1 MVHQTF
7 LLSDDRRSICCVD
20 RRETLR
26 RSRDV
31 VNVVSVVVDVVE
43 DVDVTLSSG
52 SLNYFTFFIRPPS
65 FDSKSNLFCG
75 GIWDHRQTDRYFF
88 FLSLI
93 SFGRLPLKKKA
104 KIEIS
109 KNIYFHFLRN
119 QPFLFFYL
127 ESKKENCLDLFLFQL
142 VKQLNQGKD

>member
-52 SLNYFTFFIRPPS
+52 SLNYFTFFIRPLLSIP
-65 FDSKSNLFCG
+65 NL
-75 GIWDHRQTDRYFF
+75 IYSVVASETTDRQTDISSSSHLFPLED
-88 FLSLI
+88 FL
-93 SFGRLPLKKKA
+93 
-104 KIEIS
+104 
-109 KNIYFHFLRN
+109 
-119 QPFLFFYL
+119 
-127 ESKKENCLDLFLFQL
+127 
-142 VKQLNQGKD
+142 

>member
-31 VNVVSVVVDVVE
+31 VNVVIVVVDVVE

-65 FDSKSNLFCG
+65 FDSKSNLSCG
-75 GIWDHRQTDRYFF
+75 GI
-88 FLSLI
+88 
-93 SFGRLPLKKKA
+93 
-104 KIEIS
+104 
-109 KNIYFHFLRN
+109 
-119 QPFLFFYL
+119 
-127 ESKKENCLDLFLFQL
+127 
-142 VKQLNQGKD
+142 